1 MDLSHV
7 AAIVLSIVNSIALL
21 VIVSVGLAV
30 IFGMMGL
37 INLAHGEF
45 LMLGAYMTVTF
56 YRLGLGFWVAAILG
70 SLSVGIFGIVIERSL
85 IRFLYGRL
93 AAMMLAT
100 WGLSLIMIQVVT
112 LIFGTSTHSLPTPL
126 GSFKIGD
133 YSFADYS
140 VVVDIA
146 ALAMLGLV
154 YVVFTKTRYG
164 VMARAATLD
173 STMASAIGIDV
184 RRVNMLTFGFGAA
197 LSGLGGA
204 LLSALAGVVP
214 TFGQQY
220 VGNAFMTVI
229 SGGAA
234 VLTGTASASVLL
246 GGVQGVVSNASTA
259 FFGSISLLLVAIVLL
274 RFMPDGIS
282 GKWGRRF

>member
-274 RFMPDGIS
+274 RFMPNGIS

>member
-1 MDLSHV
+1 MDAAQVLAILLSV
-7 AAIVLSIVNSIALL
+7 VNSIALL

-56 YRLGLGFWVAAILG
+56 YRLGVGFWLAALLG
-70 SLSVGIFGIVIERSL
+70 SLAVGLFGIVIERL
-85 IRFLYGRL
+85 LVRFLYGRL

-100 WGLSLIMIQVVT
+100 WGLSLIIIQVVT
-112 LIFGTSTHSLPTPL
+112 LVFGTSTHSLPTPL
-126 GSFKIGD
+126 GSFRIGS
-133 YSFADYS
+133 YSFSEYS
-140 VVVDIA
+140 IVVDVA
-146 ALAMLGLV
+146 AVAMLGLV
-154 YVVFTKTRYG
+154 YVVFTRTRYG

-184 RRVNMLTFGFGAA
+184 RRINMLTFGFGAA
-197 LSGLGGA
+197 LSGFGGA

-234 VLTGTASASVLL
+234 VLTGTASASALL
-246 GGVQGVVSNASTA
+246 GGVQGVVSNVSSA
-259 FFGSISLLLVAIVLL
+259 FLGSMALLLVAIVLL
-274 RFMPDGIS
+274 RFMPNGIS